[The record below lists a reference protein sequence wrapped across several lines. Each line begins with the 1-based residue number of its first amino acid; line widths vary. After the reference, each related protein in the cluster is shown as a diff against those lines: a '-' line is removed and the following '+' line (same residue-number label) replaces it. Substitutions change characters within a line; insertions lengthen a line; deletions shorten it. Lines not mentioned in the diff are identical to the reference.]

1 MDRLENNKC
10 ILDALV
16 ASFGD
21 SDRDVITAAIKD
33 AIANDTKLDITK
45 LTKKKVITLPKLDR
59 EYKVSGKGRVMRKMS
74 VGSFCKIYNKGTY
87 FLRTVNTAVA
97 VRDGNIIMGVP
108 NNKKG
113 IVESFKIG

>member
-1 MDRLENNKC
+1 MDRLESNKC
-10 ILDALV
+10 IIDALV
-16 ASFGD
+16 AALGD
-21 SDRDVITAAIKD
+21 TDREVITAAVKD
-33 AIANDTKLDITK
+33 AIQNDTKLDITK
-45 LTKKKVITLPKLDR
+45 LTKKKVDTLPRLDR
-59 EYKVSGKGRVMRKMS
+59 EYKVPFKGKVMRKMS
-74 VGSFCKIYNKGTY
+74 VGSFVKIYNKGTY